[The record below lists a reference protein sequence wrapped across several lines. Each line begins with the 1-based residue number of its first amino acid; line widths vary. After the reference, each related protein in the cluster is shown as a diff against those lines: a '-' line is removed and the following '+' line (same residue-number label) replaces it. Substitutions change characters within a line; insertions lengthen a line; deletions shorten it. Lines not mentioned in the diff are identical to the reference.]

1 MARKARIPAHILNE
15 ARELMA
21 KGHSLLNTRRLLS
34 IRHKTEFSYYVLLYW
49 LNDEY
54 RQRKLER
61 GQRRERVNA
70 QTPITERTSDGT
82 SQEDSGGQEGD

>member
-49 LNDEY
+49 LNDDY
-54 RQRKLER
+54 RQRKLARVRKETDNGNDAR
-61 GQRRERVNA
+61 GQGEA
-70 QTPITERTSDGT
+70 SDNEA
-82 SQEDSGGQEGD
+82 SE